1 VALPFKDDRRTRAV
15 PWITVALLALNV
27 VIFLFVQPA
36 GFQSGDPDATELQ
49 SDYWLVAEAEEF
61 GFRWGAVACE
71 ITSGQPLAD
80 APEQC
85 ADDPDRPEFPPEGK
99 SVFLALFTAM
109 FLHANIWHLAGNML
123 FLWVFGGNVE
133 ERLGRA
139 NFLALYLAGG
149 IVATL
154 GYVVA
159 NATSPIPLIGASG
172 AIAVAMG
179 AYLVLFPRA
188 RILTVIATA
197 AFQVVYVPAWV
208 VLVLFFVT
216 QFFTATTRWP
226 GRPMPQGWRSACWR
240 RSSCDGCRPSSGGR
254 QPKRPTRR
262 CVPVAASERPR
273 TQEASR

>member
-1 VALPFKDDRRTRAV
+1 
-15 PWITVALLALNV
+15 
-27 VIFLFVQPA
+27 
-36 GFQSGDPDATELQ
+36 
-49 SDYWLVAEAEEF
+49 
-61 GFRWGAVACE
+61 
-71 ITSGQPLAD
+71 
-80 APEQC
+80 
-85 ADDPDRPEFPPEGK
+85 
-99 SVFLALFTAM
+99 
-109 FLHANIWHLAGNML
+109 ML

-133 ERLGRA
+133 QRLGRA

-159 NATSPIPLIGASG
+159 NTTSPIPLIGASG

-216 QFFTATTRWP
+216 QFFTADDSVAWQAHAAGMAAGVLATLIL
-226 GRPMPQGWRSACWR
+226 R
-240 RSSCDGCRPSSGGR
+240 RVPAVERRAETEAADDLVRGGR
-254 QPKRPTRR
+254 RF
-262 CVPVAASERPR
+262 
-273 TQEASR
+273 